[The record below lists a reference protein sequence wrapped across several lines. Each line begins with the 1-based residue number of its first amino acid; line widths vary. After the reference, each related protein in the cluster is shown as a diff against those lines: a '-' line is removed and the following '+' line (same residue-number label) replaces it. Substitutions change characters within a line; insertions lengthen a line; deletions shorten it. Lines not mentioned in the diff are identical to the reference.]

1 MAENDQDVPAAP
13 RKNRRNLKMFMVGV
27 IAVLLV
33 VGLSAGATLYFL
45 RGRYADT
52 NTSSVQVEHGT
63 QPKKAGQAIQSAP
76 RSTKG
81 KPLYTEVKQ
90 PFIVTLNASGATH
103 YFQVFVA
110 FMARNKGALNGL
122 ESRMPEVRNQ
132 LRVLF
137 ASQDFMKLQTLH
149 GKKALQ
155 KTALDEVNGLLK
167 GEKLAPINRVLFT
180 NFVLQ

>member
-13 RKNRRNLKMFMVGV
+13 RKNRRNLKIFMAGA

-33 VGLSAGATLYFL
+33 VGFSAGATLYFL

-52 NTSSVQVEHGT
+52 DTSSVQTEPAAPPEKVESTEKSESRGT
-63 QPKKAGQAIQSAP
+63 AQ
-76 RSTKG
+76 

-110 FMARNKGALNGL
+110 FMARDKGALNGL

-137 ASQDFMKLQTLH
+137 ASQDFMKLQTLQ

-155 KTALDEVNGLLK
+155 KKALGEVNGLLK
-167 GEKLAPINRVLFT
+167 GERLAPINRVLFT